1 VHERI
6 AQIARATRATVIVIG
21 THGRSGI
28 TRLVLG
34 SVAARVLM
42 TAPCPVLTVRAR

>member
-1 VHERI
+1 MTTKNTGVKTNDMMVAI
-6 AQIARATRATVIVIG
+6 S

-34 SVAARVLM
+34 SVADMLIRSLE
-42 TAPCPVLTVRAR
+42 TPVLVVRPL